1 MKGIMADEHRQF
13 ARRLRRQ
20 ATEPEDIL
28 WELLRSRRL
37 DGMKFRRQEPLL
49 GYTVDFLCLERKL
62 VIEID
67 GRQHGWE
74 HGYDAARTDEIER
87 HGFMLIRF
95 RNEEVLND
103 RDAVIAR
110 IRAACTT

>member
-1 MKGIMADEHRQF
+1 MADEHRQF
-13 ARRLRRQ
+13 AKKLRRQ
-20 ATEPEDIL
+20 ATAPEDIL

-49 GYTVDFLCLERKL
+49 GYTLDFLCLERKL
-62 VIEID
+62 IIEID

-74 HGYDAARTDEIER
+74 RDYDTARTQEIER

-95 RNEEVLND
+95 RNEEVLNE
-103 RDAVIAR
+103 RDTVIAR
-110 IRAACTT
+110 IRAACATENQ